1 MVRHLQ
7 TDQRKAEVPLG
18 GVCCVLVTVRL
29 RMGVSFLRVRVTLL
43 RFRIR
48 SSVPVLQS
56 KDIIISTAYFYELE
70 ESRG

>member
-18 GVCCVLVTVRL
+18 GVCCVLVT
-29 RMGVSFLRVRVTLL
+29 M
-43 RFRIR
+43 RIR
-48 SSVPVLQS
+48 TSVPVLQS

>member
-18 GVCCVLVTVRL
+18 GVCCVLVTM
-29 RMGVSFLRVRVTLL
+29 RMRMEVSFMRVRVALL
-43 RFRIR
+43 RLRLR
-48 SSVPVLQS
+48 TSVPVLQS

>member
-18 GVCCVLVTVRL
+18 GVCCVLVTMRM
-29 RMGVSFLRVRVTLL
+29 RMGVSFMRMRMTLL
-43 RFRIR
+43 RIRIR
-48 SSVPVLQS
+48 TSVPVLQS
-56 KDIIISTAYFYELE
+56 KDIISTAYFYELE

>member
-18 GVCCVLVTVRL
+18 GVCCVPGTMRMRL
-29 RMGVSFLRVRVTLL
+29 EVSFMRMRMSLL
-43 RFRIR
+43 RFRVR
-48 SSVPVLQS
+48 ASVPVLQS